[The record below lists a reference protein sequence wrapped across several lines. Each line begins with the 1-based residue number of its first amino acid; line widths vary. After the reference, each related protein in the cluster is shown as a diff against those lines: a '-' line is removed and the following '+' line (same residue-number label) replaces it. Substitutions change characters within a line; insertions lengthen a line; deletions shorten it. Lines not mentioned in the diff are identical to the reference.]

1 MGSGSL
7 PARGKYRAYTQES
20 LAKAVDEGR
29 RAIASGKAGTEGYY
43 LSAIAAKHGIP
54 WPTLRR
60 TLKTPD
66 LGKPKLDK
74 RSGLTKEQ
82 EDALVQSV
90 VVHHS
95 VGQCLTTDDI
105 IYKIN
110 QLIQHVPGYCQTTL
124 AKKWRDGVGPSRK
137 WARLFFNRHRDVLR
151 PRVVD
156 HLDPQR
162 ARVPESAV
170 QDFFDQLHNIFN
182 EFPNLPPGNIC
193 NLDETGLQPLPK
205 KKKVWAPKGA
215 RRSHAKGNE
224 CRFSLTCLMTIFAD
238 GTSMPPFFIVKG
250 KKYSPPWFHD
260 PVVVGALRSAGQVQA
275 GLTVQGN
282 AWMDTSIFL
291 KWIEELFL
299 PYTASKRSAET
310 PLLLLMDNFGAHINH
325 EVLRKLVDNHVKVVT
340 LPPHSSH
347 LLQAL
352 DVGIMLPFKK
362 HMDNALAAY
371 KNLEGGGGIKEK
383 DLIICLFKHY
393 ECHGRSATGR
403 PYNCFSK
410 ALRSHNIMSAFQD
423 VGVWP
428 LDYNKVKGLAYRQDI
443 SPPGSSSLHSTS
455 SGSNVASNDPGASRA
470 QIHAPERA
478 AAIA

>member
-1 MGSGSL
+1 M
-7 PARGKYRAYTQES
+7 Q
-20 LAKAVDEGR
+20 KAHL
-29 RAIASGKAGTEGYY
+29 GKA
-43 LSAIAAKHGIP
+43 
-54 WPTLRR
+54 
-60 TLKTPD
+60 
-66 LGKPKLDK
+66 KPDK

-82 EDALVQSV
+82 EAALVQYV
-90 VVHHS
+90 VVHHF

-105 IYKIN
+105 IYKVN
-110 QLIQHVPGYCQTTL
+110 QIIQHVPCWCKTTL
-124 AKKWRDGVGPSRK
+124 AKKWRDGTGPSRK
-137 WARLFFNRHRDVLR
+137 WARLFLKRHKYVLR

-162 ARVPESAV
+162 ARVPESSV
-170 QDFFDQLHNIFN
+170 KDFFDQLKKIFT

-193 NLDETGLQPLPK
+193 NLDETSLQPLPK
-205 KKKVWAPKGA
+205 KKKVWTPKGA

-238 GTSMPPFFIVKG
+238 GTNMPPFFIVKG

-260 PVVVGALRSAGQVQA
+260 TVVVAALRFDGHLQA

-282 AWMDTSIFL
+282 AWMDTPTFL

-299 PYTASKRSAET
+299 PHTTSRRSAET

-325 EVLRKLVDNHVKVVT
+325 EVIGKLVDNHVKVVT
-340 LPPHSSH
+340 LPPHSSQ

-371 KNLEGGGGIKEK
+371 MNMEGGGDIKEK
-383 DLIICLFKHY
+383 DLIICLFKYY
-393 ECHGRSATGR
+393 ECHGKSVAGR

-423 VGVWP
+423 VGIWP
-428 LDYNKVKGLAYRQDI
+428 LDYNKVKGLAYRQDTSS
-443 SPPGSSSLHSTS
+443 SPSSSLHSKS
-455 SGSNVASNDPGASRA
+455 SGSNVASNDPEARRS
-470 QIHAPERA
+470 QIEAPSRA
-478 AAIA
+478 AALAHAEDILANSTERSHAPPTQRAHMEEAARRYLMYTLL